1 MDIKLG
7 WVSTIG
13 ILGIG
18 GEEID
23 MAIDFEKYPI
33 MCHFYNNL
41 LHLLGEC
48 QAFCAKRN
56 IVRKIFGRGSNGKD
70 ETNKRDM
77 KGDLNKEV
85 MQEN

>member
-7 WVSTIG
+7 WVSAIG

-18 GEEID
+18 REEID
-23 MAIDFEKYPI
+23 MAFDFEKYPI
-33 MCHFYNNL
+33 MCHYYNNL

-56 IVRKIFGRGSNGKD
+56 IVRKTFG
-70 ETNKRDM
+70 E
-77 KGDLNKEV
+77 EV
-85 MQEN
+85 MEKMKPTRET